1 MKLVNMN
8 HVKRVGRGR
17 EAFSLIEILVVMAII
32 VVLSGIT
39 YSVYLGHS
47 KNAPAGKAHSPMERA
62 KDIVCME
69 NLRSVR
75 QCLEASRTAE
85 SDGKLPGA
93 LTEIRELSG
102 ELRACPEGKEPYQYD
117 PATGQVQCIHPGH
130 EKY

>member
-1 MKLVNMN
+1 MKLV
-8 HVKRVGRGR
+8 KRAGRGR
-17 EAFSLIEILVVMAII
+17 DAFSLIEILVVMAII

-39 YSVYLGHS
+39 YNVYLGHS
-47 KNAPAGKAHSPMERA
+47 KNAPPGKAHSPMERV
-62 KDIVCME
+62 KDVVCME

-75 QCLEASRTAE
+75 QCLEASRTADT
-85 SDGKLPGA
+85 DGKFPGA

-117 PATGQVQCIHPGH
+117 PVIGQVKCIHPGH